1 MNKHAQEVEIFLTSS
16 SDLHSSN
23 HLNRRGLDA
32 AGEER
37 PGVVEARYNN
47 LGNPAAFIGHQAAG
61 EKAIVEAP
69 LDTNSLFSDQRA
81 AVSDD
86 TGGCYR

>member
-1 MNKHAQEVEIFLTSS
+1 MNKHEREVEIFLTSG

-23 HLNRRGLDA
+23 YLNRRGLDA

-37 PGVVEARYNN
+37 PGLVEARYNN
-47 LGNPAAFIGHQAAG
+47 LGNPPAFIGRQAAG
-61 EKAIVEAP
+61 EKAIAEAP
-69 LDTNSLFSDQRA
+69 LYMNSLFSDQRA